1 MQHIQRLLRMV
12 SFVALKVR
20 RGGISVSAPEIE
32 VEDDTRGP
40 SADTFLEEYLAR
52 GVTGKAAHAAFVAE
66 LSASLGGFELP
77 AELLERAPTV
87 RDVATFVEEHC
98 PAQGDCS
105 STPLS
110 QRQA

>member
-1 MQHIQRLLRMV
+1 MV

-20 RGGISVSAPEIE
+20 RGGIRVAAPEIE
-32 VEDDTRGP
+32 VEDEASFSTGGP

-52 GVTGKAAHAAFVAE
+52 GVMGKAAHAAFVAE

-87 RDVATFVEEHC
+87 RDVATFVEKHC

-110 QRQA
+110 QREA